1 MGISQAH
8 CPAVGRLPGVQVQE
22 LSIPGALLVQ
32 PDVHGDARGF
42 FCETYRE
49 PAWSAHGIPSAWA
62 QDNHSRSSQGVLR
75 GMHFA
80 IGDGQ
85 AKLVR
90 CARGRIL
97 DVVVDLRTGSPSY
110 GTWEAVELSD
120 DNMHQLFVPIGLAHG
135 FVVLSEVADVTY
147 KCTTVYDPAV
157 ERGIAYDDPEIGI
170 DWPSDI
176 ELLVS
181 QRDAEAPRLAEIS
194 DSLPFTYSS

>member
-1 MGISQAH
+1 M
-8 CPAVGRLPGVQVQE
+8 QVTE
-22 LSIPGALLVQ
+22 LKIPGALLIE

-49 PAWSAHGIPSAWA
+49 PVWSEYGIPASWA
-62 QDNHSRSSQGVLR
+62 QDNHSRSGQGVLR

-97 DVVVDLRTGSPSY
+97 DVVADLREGSPTY
-110 GTWEAVELSD
+110 RQWAGVELSD
-120 DNMHQLFVPIGLAHG
+120 ENMHQLFVPVGLAHG
-135 FVVLSEVADVTY
+135 FVVLSDVADVTY

-157 ERGIAYDDPEIGI
+157 ERGIKYDDPAIAIE
-170 DWPSDI
+170 WPSDI

-181 QRDAEAPRLAEIS
+181 QRDAEAPTLAEIAAE
-194 DSLPFTYSS
+194 LPFTFPA

>member
-1 MGISQAH
+1 M
-8 CPAVGRLPGVQVQE
+8 QVQE
-22 LSIPGALLVQ
+22 LTIPGALLVQ
-32 PDVHGDARGF
+32 PDVYGDARGF

-49 PAWSAHGIPSAWA
+49 PAWSEHGIPSSWA

-97 DVVVDLRTGSPSY
+97 DVVVDLRAGSPAF
-110 GTWEAVELSD
+110 GQWQAVELSD
-120 DNMHQLFVPIGLAHG
+120 ENMHQVYIPVGLAHG
-135 FVVLSEVADVTY
+135 FVVLSDVADVAY

-170 DWPSDI
+170 EWPSGI

-181 QRDAEAPRLAEIS
+181 DRDANAPRLA
-194 DSLPFTYSS
+194 DVRDDLPFQYRA